1 MQAFERMR
9 SISIDMMDHLISINE
24 ASDSGIFRQTVI
36 IVTIFFLY
44 IGLGML
50 IYHIMLGWDF
60 IDSMYFVTITFSTVG
75 YGDLDPKTPAE
86 RMFTAFYLL
95 IGLIALASML
105 SVHLALLAEHNDAL
119 EAERNRRTAA
129 KITEVG
135 ACLAAPRGCHLS
147 MCPMRPSCSQVRR
160 PNFPIPYLSRLPR
173 STKRAYPPWASSQ
186 RPPGA

>member
-9 SISIDMMDHLISINE
+9 SISIDMMDHLISVNE

-36 IVTIFFLY
+36 IVTIFFMY

-60 IDSMYFVTITFSTVG
+60 IDSLYFVTITFSTVG

-86 RMFTAFYLL
+86 RMFTSFYLL

-119 EAERNRRTAA
+119 EAERNKRTAA

-135 ACLAAPRGCHLS
+135 AYPAARRGCRASHPIRPL
-147 MCPMRPSCSQVRR
+147 CPVSHVQPS
-160 PNFPIPYLSRLPR
+160 
-173 STKRAYPPWASSQ
+173 STS
-186 RPPGA
+186 